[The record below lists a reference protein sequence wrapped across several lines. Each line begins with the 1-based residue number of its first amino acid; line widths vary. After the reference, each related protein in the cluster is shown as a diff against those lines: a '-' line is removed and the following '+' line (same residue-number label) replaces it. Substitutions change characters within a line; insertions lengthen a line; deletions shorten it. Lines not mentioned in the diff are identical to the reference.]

1 MRCCEKHNL
10 DSDRLCLLGL
20 QFIATEAEHTGAT
33 AVLKVGD
40 RNRGLQF
47 THEVRPSGR
56 ELDEYM
62 FHGPAIDRETL
73 SNYSIKSN
81 RCYVTLDDHNG
92 SPGNWHRLRG
102 LYDGQTREEL
112 AYAEYFT
119 KRQPNGQNINGHIY
133 SEGYNGPCGD
143 KDECGFSKADAYI
156 DERMKR
162 EE

>member
-1 MRCCEKHNL
+1 VKIIVSIL
-10 DSDRLCLLGL
+10 IAGAFLGCSSSQPNQSTPEPQRSSKL
-20 QFIATEAEHTGAT
+20 PTATEVFNLRTKCAQ
-33 AVLKVGD
+33 L
-40 RNRGLQF
+40 
-47 THEVRPSGR
+47 GR
-56 ELDEYM
+56 EVDEYM
-62 FHGPAIDRETL
+62 FHGPVIDRETL

-92 SPGNWHRLRG
+92 SPGDWHRLRG

-119 KRQPNGQNINGHIY
+119 KRQSNGQNTNGHIY

-143 KDECGFSKADAYI
+143 KDDCGFSKADAYI

-162 EE
+162 DE